1 MASSYIDCIG
11 LVTVSSQ
18 KSKEE
23 IDATFRYYEEQAQ
36 ILKET
41 GQCVQI
47 EEASQASSALSR
59 FVDNFSLWDVVE
71 FFFFRDPYSASAIWL
86 VIILILLGVVA
97 HIRKQNNN
105 KKSGD
110 DK

>member
-36 ILKET
+36 IFKET

-47 EEASQASSALSR
+47 EEASQASSALQD

-71 FFFFRDPYSASAIWL
+71 FFFFQRSL
-86 VIILILLGVVA
+86 
-97 HIRKQNNN
+97 
-105 KKSGD
+105 
-110 DK
+110 